1 MGLNLTS
8 VRSGFV
14 AVSLEMVA
22 GTYEL
27 VPSTYL
33 PGQEAPFFLSVACS
47 ATFKLTK
54 SH

>member
-1 MGLNLTS
+1 
-8 VRSGFV
+8 V

-27 VPSTYL
+27 IPSTYL
-33 PGQEAPFFLSVACS
+33 PAQEGPFFLSVASS

-54 SH
+54 TR